1 MTSIV
6 MPKMGYD
13 MTEGK
18 VTRWLKREGE
28 TVRKGEAIA
37 EIETDKVTIEMEST
51 DDGVLQR
58 IVVPEGDVTP
68 VGEPIAI
75 LVAPDELLPAGD
87 PSAARSPNTPPSSPS
102 SIASGD
108 SSAPDN
114 GSSAP
119 RGEVGD
125 PAHAL
130 GVTGGSRDR
139 DMGASPLARRL
150 AREHGVDLSTIRGSG
165 PGGRITREDVLA
177 ATATG
182 TGATPAVVMVPAE
195 VPATLARA
203 SGPSAATAVDRVTEA
218 PIPPDALQTVVDPG
232 PGSSGAAQPREQLL
246 TRLQQTMGRRM
257 VESKTQAPHFYL
269 TVEVDMTAAVALRAE
284 VNVDAA
290 TTAEN
295 GDEVKISVNDLVV
308 KAAAR
313 ALTRFPMLNA
323 SFADDRL
330 VLRDEIAI
338 AVAVAIEDGLVTPVV
353 RDAAHKSIAQIARE
367 TRALAA
373 RARDGKSR
381 AGDYEGGTFTVSNL
395 GMLGVDTFVAIINP
409 PQAAILAV
417 GAVRRVPVYA
427 DEGLV
432 PRERMSL
439 TLSADHRVTD
449 GATGARF
456 LGVVR
461 EFLEHP
467 ARLLL

>member
-18 VTRWLKREGE
+18 VTRWLKHEGE

-87 PSAARSPNTPPSSPS
+87 PSAARSPNTPPSIPS

-119 RGEVGD
+119 RGEAGD

-130 GVTGGSRDR
+130 SVTGGGRDR

-182 TGATPAVVMVPAE
+182 TSATPAVVMVPAE
-195 VPATLARA
+195 VPATPARA
-203 SGPSAATAVDRVTEA
+203 SGPFAATTVDCVTEA
-218 PIPPDALQTVVDPG
+218 PIPPDALQTVIDPG
-232 PGSSGAAQPREQLL
+232 PGSSGAAQPGEQLL

-269 TVEVDMTAAVALRAE
+269 TIEVDMTAAVALRAE

-308 KAAAR
+308 KATAR
-313 ALTRFPMLNA
+313 ALTRFPMFNA
-323 SFADDRL
+323 SFAGDRL
-330 VLRDEIAI
+330 VLHDEIAI

-353 RDAAHKSIAQIARE
+353 RDTAHKPIAQIARE

-373 RARDGKSR
+373 RARGGKSR

-417 GAVRRVPVYA
+417 GAVRRVPIYA
-427 DEGLV
+427 GEGLV

-439 TLSADHRVTD
+439 TLSVDHRVTD

-456 LGVVR
+456 LAVVR